1 MRTEKKQLF
10 FDSLNFPFNFIIK
23 VKVVSGNTGKKKK
36 KNTMRMS
43 HSDGEE
49 SNDSNEYSEMTNQ
62 KEESRNERKA
72 VILGTGHKTLFF
84 KQLCD
89 AASKYERH
97 VHYPDVHYLT
107 LDHMGAEHVVE
118 VSDPGLARTGNREM
132 ALTDADFA
140 ILYYS
145 SVNIDSLQALQPL
158 IQPLQ
163 NRKNLPILLICVS
176 DEVVLEETA
185 SQHTN
190 STSEGYESD
199 DRDGMKR
206 HYSMEQI
213 RKGLDDN
220 MTSVIDQGEKLAQE
234 LGSRCSY
241 LEISSSKSS
250 DAKKVLTQMI
260 ISLSKSGPTRN
271 RRMSKI
277 ASLLRSKSSDK
288 PAGEDMIFEAVQEK
302 KKEKKNGKKD
312 GKNEESK
319 VCIVM

>member
-1 MRTEKKQLF
+1 MRL
-10 FDSLNFPFNFIIK
+10 
-23 VKVVSGNTGKKKK
+23 
-36 KNTMRMS
+36 S
-43 HSDGEE
+43 HSDGE
-49 SNDSNEYSEMTNQ
+49 DSSDSREIGEMTNQ

-72 VILGTGHKTLFF
+72 VILGTGHKALFF

-89 AASKYERH
+89 AANKYERH

-107 LDHMGAEHVVE
+107 IDHMGTEHVVE
-118 VSDPGLARTGNREM
+118 ITDPGLARTGNREM

-163 NRKNLPILLICVS
+163 NRKNLPILLVCDS
-176 DEVVLEETA
+176 DEVILEETA
-185 SQHTN
+185 SAHTS

-220 MTSVIDQGEKLAQE
+220 MPLDQGEKLAQE
-234 LGSRCSY
+234 FGTRCTY
-241 LEISSSKSS
+241 LEISSSNSS
-250 DAKKVLTQMI
+250 DAKKVLSQMI
-260 ISLSKSGPTRN
+260 TSLHKSNPIRN

-277 ASLLRSKSSDK
+277 ANMLRSKSSEK
-288 PAGEDMIFEAVQEK
+288 SGENMIFEAVN
-302 KKEKKNGKKD
+302 EKKNGKKA
-312 GKNEESK
+312 GKVEDSK

>member
-1 MRTEKKQLF
+1 
-10 FDSLNFPFNFIIK
+10 
-23 VKVVSGNTGKKKK
+23 
-36 KNTMRMS
+36 MS
-43 HSDGEE
+43 HSDDED
-49 SNDSNEYSEMTNQ
+49 SNDAEVADMTNQ

-72 VILGTGHKTLFF
+72 VILGTGHKALFF

-89 AASKYERH
+89 AANKYERH

-107 LDHMGAEHVVE
+107 IDHMGTEHVVE
-118 VSDPGLARTGNREM
+118 ITDPGLARTGNREM
-132 ALTDADFA
+132 ALTGADFA
-140 ILYYS
+140 LLYYS

-163 NRKNLPILLICVS
+163 NRKNLPILLICDS
-176 DEVVLEETA
+176 DEVILEETA

-213 RKGLDDN
+213 RKSLDDN
-220 MTSVIDQGEKLAQE
+220 VSSVLDQGEKLAQE
-234 LGSRCSY
+234 LGPRC
-241 LEISSSKSS
+241 LFLQISSSNSS
-250 DAKKVLTQMI
+250 DAKKVLSQLI
-260 ISLSKSGPTRN
+260 IALNKSGPTRN

-277 ASLLRSKSSDK
+277 ANMLRSKSSEK
-288 PAGEDMIFEAVQEK
+288 SSGENMIFEAVNEK
-302 KKEKKNGKKD
+302 KNEKKNGKKA
-312 GKNEESK
+312 GKVEDSK

>member
-1 MRTEKKQLF
+1 MR
-10 FDSLNFPFNFIIK
+10 
-23 VKVVSGNTGKKKK
+23 G
-36 KNTMRMS
+36 S
-43 HSDGEE
+43 HSDGED
-49 SNDSNEYSEMTNQ
+49 SNDFVEFTDMTNQ
-62 KEESRNERKA
+62 KEETRNERKA

-89 AASKYERH
+89 AASNYERH

-107 LDHMGAEHVVE
+107 VDHMGTEHIVE
-118 VSDPGLARTGNREM
+118 ITDPGLARTGNREM
-132 ALTDADFA
+132 ALTAADFA

-163 NRKNLPILLICVS
+163 NRKNLPILLICDS
-176 DEVVLEETA
+176 DEVILEETA

-220 MTSVIDQGEKLAQE
+220 MSSVLDQGEKLAQE
-234 LGSRCSY
+234 LGPRCSY
-241 LEISSSKSS
+241 LQISSSNSS
-250 DAKKVLTQMI
+250 DAKQVLTQMI
-260 ISLSKSGPTRN
+260 ISLNKSAPIRN

-277 ASLLRSKSSDK
+277 ASMLRSKSSDK
-288 PAGEDMIFEAVQEK
+288 SSGENMIFEAVNEK
-302 KKEKKNGKKD
+302 KKEKKGKKGEKVED
-312 GKNEESK
+312 SK

>member
-1 MRTEKKQLF
+1 MR
-10 FDSLNFPFNFIIK
+10 
-23 VKVVSGNTGKKKK
+23 V
-36 KNTMRMS
+36 S

-49 SNDSNEYSEMTNQ
+49 SSDGTEVGDMTNQ

-72 VILGTGHKTLFF
+72 VILGTGHKAFFF

-89 AASKYERH
+89 AANKYERH

-107 LDHMGAEHVVE
+107 IDHMGTENVVE
-118 VSDPGLARTGNREM
+118 ITDPGLARTGNREM

-145 SVNIDSLQALQPL
+145 SANIDSLQALQPL

-163 NRKNLPILLICVS
+163 NRKNLPILLVCDS
-176 DEVVLEETA
+176 DEVIPEETA
-185 SQHTN
+185 SAHTS

-213 RKGLDDN
+213 RKNLDDN
-220 MTSVIDQGEKLAQE
+220 ASSGGLDQGEKLVQE
-234 LGSRCSY
+234 FGTRCTY
-241 LEISSSKSS
+241 LEISSSNSS
-250 DAKKVLTQMI
+250 DAKKVLSQMVA
-260 ISLSKSGPTRN
+260 SLHKSNPTRN

-277 ASLLRSKSSDK
+277 ASILRSKSSDK
-288 PAGEDMIFEAVQEK
+288 SGENMIFEAVNEK
-302 KKEKKNGKKD
+302 KSGKKNGKMED
-312 GKNEESK
+312 SK

>member
-1 MRTEKKQLF
+1 MGKMR
-10 FDSLNFPFNFIIK
+10 
-23 VKVVSGNTGKKKK
+23 V
-36 KNTMRMS
+36 S
-43 HSDGEE
+43 HSDEEE
-49 SNDSNEYSEMTNQ
+49 SDDGKEVVDMTNQ
-62 KEESRNERKA
+62 KEETRNERKA
-72 VILGTGHKTLFF
+72 VILGTGHKALFF

-89 AASKYERH
+89 AANKYERH

-107 LDHMGAEHVVE
+107 IDHMGTEHVVE
-118 VSDPGLARTGNREM
+118 ITDPGLARTGNREM

-163 NRKNLPILLICVS
+163 NRKNLPILLVCDS
-176 DEVVLEETA
+176 DEVILEETA
-185 SQHTN
+185 SAHTS

-220 MTSVIDQGEKLAQE
+220 MTSVIDQGEKFAQE
-234 LGSRCSY
+234 FGGRCTY
-241 LEISSSKSS
+241 LEISSSNSA
-250 DAKKVLTQMI
+250 DAKKVLSQMVA
-260 ISLSKSGPTRN
+260 SLHKSNPTRN

-277 ASLLRSKSSDK
+277 ASMLRSKSSDK
-288 PAGEDMIFEAVQEK
+288 SGDMIFEAVN
-302 KKEKKNGKKD
+302 EKKNGKKA
-312 GKNEESK
+312 GKVEDSK
-319 VCIVM
+319 VCVVM